1 LIIKI
6 NGVEISDGT
15 DIHDLIKESSY
26 GSIGEMIK
34 GNISEA
40 IQNTEWYRENS
51 DFNIF
56 SNYEG
61 VRGLC
66 DDNTIC
72 WMDAVNRSFMESNEF
87 TGSVYKF
94 IQHRAGLIREG
105 FTENLLGDNLEAV
118 LDCILWFI

>member
-6 NGVEISDGT
+6 NGVEISDGY
-15 DIHDLIKESSY
+15 DLHDLIQDNSY
-26 GSIGEMIK
+26 QSIAEIIT
-34 GNISEA
+34 GNLTEA
-40 IQNTEWYRENS
+40 IQSTQWYRENS

-66 DDNTIC
+66 DDNAFC
-72 WMDAVNRSFMESNEF
+72 WMDAVNRSVMETNEV
-87 TGSVYKF
+87 TGSIYKF

-105 FTENLLGDNLEAV
+105 FAENLLGDNLEAV
-118 LDCILWFI
+118 LDCILWFF